1 MSEENNP
8 NIDKASI
15 RRFYEESF
23 VMLSSLHNEIRL
35 LREEVQNLNTDFEQG
50 LKSHQK
56 WITHLENVFSNTI
69 IDLFI
74 KRLEE
79 QRQVM
84 QRMDYLVN
92 QLNAKFELIQKPQ
105 KRRRWFF

>member
-1 MSEENNP
+1 MTET
-8 NIDKASI
+8 DKASI
-15 RRFYEESF
+15 RRFYEENLIMISATQ
-23 VMLSSLHNEIRL
+23 NEVRL

-56 WITHLENVFSNTI
+56 WIAHLENVFSNTI
-69 IDLFI
+69 IDLFV

-84 QRMDYLVN
+84 QKMDYLVN

>member
-15 RRFYEESF
+15 RIFYEESF